1 MRFEGVAGIIEAV
14 VSGEQVTVRA
24 PEPTGVRFNVRVPL
38 SHSSAALPP
47 GQVGA
52 GGASAG
58 PPPGQIVIEGHAIN
72 TGVPH
77 FVHFVPN
84 VATAEVIWIGRP
96 IRYHDAFKP
105 DGTNV
110 SFVQVVDQH
119 TLHVRTYERGVEEET
134 LACGSGAIA
143 SALLAAA
150 VQKVESPV
158 TVVPLSQMPLT
169 VTFRMKGDQPE
180 AGFVDV
186 TLTGNALA
194 VYEGLMR
201 PAAWEDGRL

>member
-1 MRFEGVAGIIEAV
+1 M
-14 VSGEQVTVRA
+14 
-24 PEPTGVRFNVRVPL
+24 
-38 SHSSAALPP
+38 
-47 GQVGA
+47 
-52 GGASAG
+52 
-58 PPPGQIVIEGHAIN
+58 
-72 TGVPH
+72 
-77 FVHFVPN
+77 HFVPN

-119 TLHVRTYERGVEEET
+119 TIHVRTYERGVEEET